1 MPNSTIG
8 FFGLGDMGE
17 PMAARLLDHGFGAA
31 SCVHRRREAIDKLK
45 LKGLIERASP
55 REVAADSEL
64 VISVVVDEQQTENV
78 LRGPNGALMS
88 MRPGSTLILMSTLAP
103 AYCQALAEELKVKGI
118 DLLDC
123 PISGGPMGAQKGTL
137 ALIAG
142 GNAKVVERCRPV
154 LETMGT
160 IYHCG
165 AVGMGMV
172 AKLANNAVGLMTI
185 PLVKE
190 ARAMAAA
197 YGMDMDLLMQ
207 VMQAGTANSFIVQA
221 WKWIEAYGDKGTPV
235 ALKDL
240 RLFQQAA
247 SAMGVRTA
255 MLDDQLA
262 REAPLG

>member
-1 MPNSTIG
+1 MPNPTIG

-17 PMAARLLDHGFGAA
+17 PMAARLLEHGFSVT
-31 SCVHRRREAIDKLK
+31 SCVHRRREAVERLEA
-45 LKGLIERASP
+45 KGLIEKPNP
-55 REVAADSEL
+55 REVAAGSEIL
-64 VISVVVDEQQTENV
+64 MSVVVDEMQTEDV

-88 MRPGSTLILMSTLAP
+88 MRSGSVLILMSTLSP
-103 AYCQALAEELKVKGI
+103 AYCQALAGELRARGI
-118 DLLDC
+118 ELLDC

-142 GNAKVVERCRPV
+142 GNATVVARCRPA
-154 LETMGT
+154 LEAMGT

-185 PLVKE
+185 PLVRE

-197 YGMDMDLLMQ
+197 YGMDMDLLME
-207 VMQAGTANSFIVQA
+207 VMRAGTANSFIVQA
-221 WKWIEAYGDKGTPV
+221 WKWVEAYGEKGAPG

-240 RLFQQAA
+240 RLFQEAA